1 MGRSGFEPLTSAKT
15 LPDVCIPTFLGVS
28 FSFIRTGFPRAII
41 HGTVAGRIYNKGGRV
56 ELFGMAAAVEN
67 LSPDAATIID
77 GAAHVLRG
85 RRLET
90 VR

>member
-1 MGRSGFEPLTSAKT
+1 MD
-15 LPDVCIPTFLGVS
+15 PDW
-28 FSFIRTGFPRAII
+28 FSFRTAGGPVTL
-41 HGTVAGRIYNKGGRV
+41 TVVPTPGLRGRV